1 MPLFALAIGAI
12 FSGWLGYELF
22 VGHNMATFWGDS
34 IFILPWN
41 TAMEGAHHVPTWVK
55 VLPVG
60 LAAGGVLL
68 AVLFY
73 GIMPQM
79 PAKIATNFRPIY
91 QLFFNKWYFD
101 EIYDRIFVKPAVLF
115 GSFLWRR
122 GDRDVIDGF
131 GPDGLSSL
139 VYRISGFA
147 SRVQT

>member
-1 MPLFALAIGAI
+1 
-12 FSGWLGYELF
+12 
-22 VGHNMATFWGDS
+22 
-34 IFILPWN
+34 
-41 TAMEGAHHVPTWVK
+41 MEGAHHVPTWVK

-60 LAAGGVLL
+60 LAAGGVML

-147 SRVQT
+147 SRVQTGFVFHYAFAMLIGVVVLVSWYYLRFKGMGV